1 MTNQITN
8 QSEKLWNKGY
18 TLILLTSTL
27 SSFSFYLITTI
38 LSKHLINIEIG
49 FQMTGFI
56 VGLFSITSL
65 VCRPI
70 CGVTSDRINNIKLLK
85 AGNLLMAAGLLGFA
99 FFKSVPLLI
108 LFRIL
113 NGIGFAINSTSQISM
128 ASKCIPSNKTGEGI
142 GYIGMSNIIGSAV
155 APAWGSALEAHYGM
169 QTAFFTAAA
178 MALAAFAIIF
188 FLTDNF
194 VASEAK
200 KKNLSLK
207 DIFLPSAIPYTLVY
221 GAFSFG
227 SGVISSYLIVFAAN
241 RQIERITLYFTL
253 YALMLIFI
261 RPLSGK
267 IMDRLG
273 LKYTVFPGLILTIIS
288 MFLLGRSTTLA
299 MVLIS
304 CILRA
309 IGQGAAQP
317 TLQAGCINKAGR
329 QSSGVATSTYY
340 LGGDIAHG
348 LGPIIGGWILGN
360 LTESQ
365 GYLLLFDLCGLLLAA
380 AFIYFAFIMKKKIPE
395 S

>member
-1 MTNQITN
+1 MTNQLTS
-8 QSEKLWNKGY
+8 QTEKLWNKGY

-38 LSKHLINIEIG
+38 LSKHLLNIEIG
-49 FQMTGFI
+49 FQMTGI
-56 VGLFSITSL
+56 ILGLFSITSL

-85 AGNLLMAAGLLGFA
+85 AGNLLMAAGLIGFA

-108 LFRIL
+108 LFRII
-113 NGIGFAINSTSQISM
+113 NGTGFAINSTSQISM
-128 ASKCIPSNKTGEGI
+128 ASKYIPKDKTGEGI
-142 GYIGMSNIIGSAV
+142 GYIGMSNIIGSAA
-155 APAWGSALEAHYGM
+155 APALGSALEERYGM
-169 QTAFFTAAA
+169 QTAFFAAAA

-194 VASEAK
+194 VPHSQK
-200 KKNLSLK
+200 KKKLMLK
-207 DIFLPSAIPYTLVY
+207 DIFAPAAIPFTIVY
-221 GAFSFG
+221 SAFSFG
-227 SGVISSYLIVFAAN
+227 SGIISSYLIVFALEQ
-241 RQIERITLYFTL
+241 QIDRISIYFTL
-253 YALMLIFI
+253 YALILIFI

-273 LKYTVFPGLILTIIS
+273 LKYTVFPGLILTVIS

-299 MVLIS
+299 MALTS
-304 CILRA
+304 CVLRA

-317 TLQAGCINKAGR
+317 ALQAGCINKVGR

-348 LGPIIGGWILGN
+348 LGPMVGGWILGN
-360 LTESQ
+360 MAKSQ
-365 GYLLLFDLCGLLLAA
+365 GYRFLFDLCGLLLAA
-380 AFIYFAFIMKKKIPE
+380 AFIYLGLIMRKK
-395 S
+395 SSC